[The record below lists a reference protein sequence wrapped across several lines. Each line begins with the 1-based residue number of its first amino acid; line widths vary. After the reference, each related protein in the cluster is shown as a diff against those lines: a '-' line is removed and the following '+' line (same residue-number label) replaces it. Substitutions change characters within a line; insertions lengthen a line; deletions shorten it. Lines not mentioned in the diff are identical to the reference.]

1 MIISKLIS
9 NNVQTALVWQIGSRK
24 VFQFPDKKV
33 LLTLRLYEIS
43 LNYRGQRY
51 IKISKTPKDKGKI
64 HKQKKARGNA
74 SLYYHPTWK
83 PSAESTAVSVVRAML
98 MITDHLFFASFVI
111 TISSE

>member
-64 HKQKKARGNA
+64 HKQKRLAEMRAFIIILHGSRVQKAR
-74 SLYYHPTWK
+74 L
-83 PSAESTAVSVVRAML
+83 
-98 MITDHLFFASFVI
+98 
-111 TISSE
+111 

>member
-1 MIISKLIS
+1 MQPIS
-9 NNVQTALVWQIGSRK
+9 NNVQTTLVCKLGVVRFFNSLIR
-24 VFQFPDKKV
+24 KV

-64 HKQKKARGNA
+64 YKHKKARGNA
-74 SLYYHPTWK
+74 SLYYYPTWK

-111 TISSE
+111 VISSE